1 LPDLRER
8 IERDLCLDG
17 APKERVM
24 ASAVRLLDRA
34 TFRIGSEEYA
44 DRHGSFGLA
53 TIRKSHVHVDG
64 TTLTFDYVAKA
75 GVRQVHRIDD
85 PLLVPVVERLKRRRS
100 GGLELLAYREDQRWR
115 DVRST
120 DINAYLK
127 DLLGEE
133 HSAKDFRTWHATVL
147 AAIDIARVT
156 EPGGRSAAKR
166 SVAATVRR
174 VADHL
179 GNTPAVCRASYIDPR
194 VFDRFREG
202 LTVAPAL
209 REVPTDDEQAR
220 EAVERAV
227 LDLIGDEVRFL
238 AA

>member
-1 LPDLRER
+1 
-8 IERDLCLDG
+8 
-17 APKERVM
+17 
-24 ASAVRLLDRA
+24 
-34 TFRIGSEEYA
+34 
-44 DRHGSFGLA
+44 
-53 TIRKSHVHVDG
+53 
-64 TTLTFDYVAKA
+64 
-75 GVRQVHRIDD
+75 
-85 PLLVPVVERLKRRRS
+85 
-100 GGLELLAYREDQRWR
+100 
-115 DVRST
+115 VRSA

-127 DLLGEE
+127 ELLGEE

-156 EPGGRSAAKR
+156 STGGRSAAKR

-179 GNTPAVCRASYIDPR
+179 GNTPAVCRVSYIDPR

-202 LTVAPAL
+202 FTVAAAL

-227 LDLIGDEVRFL
+227 LDLIGDEVRSL